1 MEDSDIR
8 DYFDALLK
16 QYGSVDIADDEF
28 KKQIHEDRNLREMYR
43 QYCHKV
49 GSSEKNGFLDYCEEY
64 LDSQDTIWDNL
75 KDAYEDD

>member
-28 KKQIHEDRNLREMYR
+28 KKQIHEDKNLREKYKH
-43 QYCHKV
+43 YCHEV
-49 GSSEKNGFLDYCEEY
+49 GSTEKNGFLDYCEEF